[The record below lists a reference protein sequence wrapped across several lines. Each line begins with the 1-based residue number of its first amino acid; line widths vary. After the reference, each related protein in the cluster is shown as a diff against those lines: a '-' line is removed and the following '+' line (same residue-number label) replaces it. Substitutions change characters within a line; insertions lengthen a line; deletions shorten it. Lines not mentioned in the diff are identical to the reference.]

1 MITGSIANSNAGM
14 AAFARFATT
23 NTWNAQQI
31 FKAATTTAPGFVA
44 QATGTISGAVPAVD
58 ANAIALFQGTE
69 AVTSHVIF
77 DSCGAPN
84 HVFFR
89 RANGTYASPTAIANA
104 DVLGSLQWHGRGAT
118 TYGSTVQAQIRAV
131 ATQAFTDA
139 AKGTDLVF
147 LTTASGAAVTA
158 TALTL
163 NASLGSFAGAVQ
175 CIGTATTSGGIVARS
190 SGTISANPAGY
201 GGSNMAGQFLVAESS
216 AFGYTIF
223 ESAGNAQGHA
233 LAFRASRGTYSART
247 ACLSNDMLGQVDF
260 GGYTSAGASLNGK
273 GVIRCVASENWS
285 TTATGTRLE
294 FFTTANTTLTTT
306 VRLTIQDGGKCVF
319 NSNAI
324 NVVTAQTPATS
335 AAAGATGDIAWDD
348 NYLYIRMSTGWRR
361 IALGAA
367 F

>member
-1 MITGSIANSNAGM
+1 MPINQFSNVMYSWQPAGVS
-14 AAFARFATT
+14 RP
-23 NTWNAQQI
+23 NTFTAQNI

-69 AVTSHVIF
+69 AVASHVIF
-77 DSCGAPN
+77 DACGAPD

-104 DVLGSLQWHGRGAT
+104 DVLGSLQWQGRGAT

-163 NASLGSFAGAVQ
+163 NASLATFTGSIQGTGNAITTAGV
-175 CIGTATTSGGIVARS
+175 IARAN
-190 SGTISANPAGY
+190 GTISATPAGY
-201 GGSNMAGQFLVAESS
+201 GSSNIAFQAIATESS
-216 AFGYTIF
+216 AFPYSMF
-223 ESAGNAQGHA
+223 ESTGNAQGHT
-233 LAFRASRGTYSART
+233 LAFRSSRGTYSART
-247 ACLSNDMLGQVDF
+247 ACLSSDTLGVLDF
-260 GGYTSAGASLNGK
+260 GGFTGAGTSLNGK
-273 GVIRCVASENWS
+273 ASIRAIATENWS
-285 TTATGTRLE
+285 TTATGTKLE
-294 FFTTANTTLTTT
+294 FSTT
-306 VRLTIQDGGKCVF
+306 VNATLPAVLRLTIENTGKCTF

-324 NVVTAQTPATS
+324 NISTAQTPATS
-335 AAAGATGDIAWDD
+335 AAAGTTGDIAWDD
-348 NYLYIRMSTGWRR
+348 TYLYVRMSTGWRR